1 MTTVS
6 LYRLHT
12 DALDER
18 TLQAIADR
26 ILQTNPNQEVYIYD
40 IERDEDEIGMCM
52 TGSNFLYRGEQKHE
66 PSCECGQCT
75 GEDRALEQM
84 EKGIVEAE
92 TNYRE

>member
-12 DALDER
+12 DALDEQ

-40 IERDEDEIGMCM
+40 IERDEDEVGM
-52 TGSNFLYRGEQKHE
+52 LKDALHEAHE
-66 PSCECGQCT
+66 PDCECGACS
-75 GEDRALEQM
+75 GEDRAIEQM
-84 EKGIVEAE
+84 ERGIVDAE
-92 TNYRE
+92 RDYGDR